1 MRSLKSIIVCSM
13 MLTAFVGLSQTEK
26 DGKLI
31 ESAENARKILKE
43 TDKGLDKFFQKSEGY
58 VIFPNVGKGAFI
70 VGGSGGKG
78 VVYENKKAI
87 GTATLVKIDVGFQ
100 AGGEQVIE
108 IIFFETDA
116 ALAKFKEGN
125 YEFSADISAVALK
138 SGVSQNADYDD
149 GVAIFTYTKGG
160 LMASASVGGQKFS
173 YNSFK

>member
-1 MRSLKSIIVCSM
+1 MKSLKSIIVCSL
-13 MLTAFVGLSQTEK
+13 MLTTFISFSQTEK
-26 DGKLI
+26 DEELMD
-31 ESAENARKILKE
+31 SAEKAENTLKE
-43 TDKGLDKFFQKSEGY
+43 TDKGLDKFFQKSDGY

-100 AGGEQVIE
+100 AGGQNVIE
-108 IIFFETDA
+108 IIFFENDA

-125 YEFSADISAVALK
+125 YEFSAEVSAVALK
-138 SGVSQNADYDD
+138 SGVSQNADYDN

-160 LMASASVGGQKFS
+160 LMADASVGGQKFS
-173 YNSFK
+173 YSSFE